1 MAGQGIDRREVLR
14 IMALAAAA
22 SKFPGFSRWVFA
34 HDHAKSSGAG
44 LVNLQGAYRP
54 QFFNPHEYATVERL
68 AELIIPSDG
77 SPGAREAGAAEFV
90 DFMASSDPKI
100 QFRYRYGL
108 AWLDAHARR
117 LHGPLFVELSA
128 PQQTE
133 ILEHLAY
140 SEKFR
145 EGEHEGRQLFQ
156 LVRQYTI
163 MGFYTTRIGLEELGY
178 PGLEFYPESPECP
191 HADDR
196 PHLYVYRE
204 KESQHRG

>member
-34 HDHAKSSGAG
+34 HDHAKAASQRAG
-44 LVNLQGAYRP
+44 QSTPPYQP

-68 AELIIPSDG
+68 AELIIPSDS
-77 SPGAREAGAAEFV
+77 SPGAREAGVAEFI
-90 DFMASSDPKI
+90 DFMTASDPKI
-100 QFRYRYGL
+100 QFRFRYGL

-117 LHGPLFVELSA
+117 LHDRLFRKLPE

-140 SEKFR
+140 TEKSR
-145 EGEHEGRQLFQ
+145 EGENEGRQFFRLM
-156 LVRQYTI
+156 REYTI
-163 MGFYTTRIGLEELGY
+163 MGFYTTRIGLQELGY
-178 PGLEFYPESPECP
+178 PGLEFYSESPECP
-191 HADDR
+191 HAEDR
-196 PHLYVYRE
+196 AHLNVNRTD
-204 KESQHRG
+204 G